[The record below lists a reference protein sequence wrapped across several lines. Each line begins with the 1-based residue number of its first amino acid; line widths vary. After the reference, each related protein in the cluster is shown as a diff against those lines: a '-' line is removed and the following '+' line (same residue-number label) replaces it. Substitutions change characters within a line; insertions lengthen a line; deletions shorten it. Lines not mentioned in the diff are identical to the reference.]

1 MWTNM
6 RSIFR
11 SAPNAYSASVK
22 VAKTYTTTASVV
34 ASRRL
39 NPTAGFRRRSC
50 AQPSSTS
57 QTAVLGSISGNVGS
71 GWTSGSMPNHQAE
84 STATPRASA
93 SAPHPVLIP
102 VAHAVRRRAETMV
115 DSGPT
120 VGTEVVEHVSFHHF
134 RPDVRQ
140 STRAAHRKPLDQP
153 SIERAARGHYI
164 PRTVATFRRH
174 GTVGKL
180 HRPEEQRTCAGQ
192 RVQLSQP

>member
-1 MWTNM
+1 
-6 RSIFR
+6 
-11 SAPNAYSASVK
+11 
-22 VAKTYTTTASVV
+22 
-34 ASRRL
+34 
-39 NPTAGFRRRSC
+39 
-50 AQPSSTS
+50 
-57 QTAVLGSISGNVGS
+57 VGS

-93 SAPHPVLIP
+93 SAPQAVLIP

-115 DSGPT
+115 DSGPA

-134 RPDVRQ
+134 RLDIRH
-140 STRAAHRKPLDQP
+140 STRAAHQKSFDQP

-164 PRTVATFRRH
+164 PTTVATFRRH

-192 RVQLSQP
+192 RVRQQPQPRAKFLEVIPLAGVERIRRSTATRMRCQAVRF